1 MKIIPAVKANEEKV
15 AAFTEINQEIDKERL
30 LSAGYVVE
38 IQQEIQG
45 CFVLSTMEEADE
57 YWLQQLFI
65 TKQAMSNLP
74 VLLEMIVVITKGK
87 QAKKLYIHSHQP
99 VVDLLLDA
107 LQFHEQQ
114 HHTLP
119 NQARKQGKW
128 WAYHVS

>member
-15 AAFTEINQEIDKERL
+15 AAFTESNQEIDKERL

-114 HHTLP
+114 HNRLP
-119 NQARKQGKW
+119 NQSSKQGKW